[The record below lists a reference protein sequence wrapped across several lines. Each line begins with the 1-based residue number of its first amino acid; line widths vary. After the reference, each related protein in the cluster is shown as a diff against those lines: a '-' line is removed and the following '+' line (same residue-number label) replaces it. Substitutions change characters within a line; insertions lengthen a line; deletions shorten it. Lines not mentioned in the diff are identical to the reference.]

1 MLLLVLPWLFQC
13 VPAETVRRPV
23 GRLGQA
29 WLPVEYDDG
38 VRYAGPKGDTIL
50 LKEQSRDT
58 TYVASSSAGGPDVEV
73 FSQRLNILLAC
84 DTPYTRIRYTLTAAA
99 EEPLRAD
106 AQDELQVDY
115 QSKDET
121 RSLRLAMKPTAE
133 CLSPGCTLQDSL
145 LLRSV
150 TADSVYRARTDK
162 SLSVL
167 YLNKRL
173 KVVGFR
179 TPASHLYERIN

>member
-1 MLLLVLPWLFQC
+1 MLLLLLPWLYQC
-13 VPAETVRRPV
+13 EFTETVQRPV

-29 WLPVEYDDG
+29 WLPVNYDAG
-38 VRYAGPKGDTIL
+38 VRYAGPKGDTIV

-58 TYVASSSAGGPDVEV
+58 TYVASSSAGGAEVQV

-84 DTPYTRIRYTLTAAA
+84 DTPYTRIRYTLTAAPQA
-99 EEPLRAD
+99 PLQED
-106 AQDELQVDY
+106 ARDELQVDY

-121 RSLRLAMKPTAE
+121 RSLRLDMKPIAE
-133 CLSPGCTLQDSL
+133 CLSPSCILRDSL
-145 LLRSV
+145 LLRSLA
-150 TADSVYRARTDK
+150 ADSVYLNRTDK